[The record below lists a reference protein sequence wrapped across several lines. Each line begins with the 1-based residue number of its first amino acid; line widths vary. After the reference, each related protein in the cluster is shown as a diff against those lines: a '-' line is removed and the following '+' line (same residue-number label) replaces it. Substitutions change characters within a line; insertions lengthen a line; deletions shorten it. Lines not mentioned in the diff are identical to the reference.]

1 MKAVTKIVITVSAI
15 TLMASTSLYAGPLI
29 SIGSMYEVLNSDQ
42 RSLAKRIYNNGDTSA
57 YVRVDVMRIDPT
69 AKDIEMPVKTLKDD
83 ELVKDRL
90 LVTPMRMIIPPN
102 NFQASRILWS
112 GQRDTE
118 QYYRVRYTPVLPAI
132 NDGFGLDAKA
142 VKDYRNK
149 TVQAGVNVLAGYG
162 TVVIVQPDNPH
173 FNTQI
178 IQKANSIDIVNRGNA
193 SVIAEDIKICKT
205 KLSQCDASARAFI
218 LPGRTYTIKKQEGG
232 SVSFS
237 LQEGSQRRSVNH

>member
-1 MKAVTKIVITVSAI
+1 MILTKRLTKPLPLIAMMI
-15 TLMASTSLYAGPLI
+15 STSVTAGPLI

-57 YVRVDVMRIDPT
+57 YVRVDVMQIDPT
-69 AKDIEMPVKTLKDD
+69 VKDIETPVKTLKDA

-142 VKDYRNK
+142 VKDYRDK

-162 TVVIVQPDNPH
+162 TVVIVQPDKPH

-178 IQKANSIDIVNRGNA
+178 TQKANSIDIVNRGNA
-193 SVIAEDIKICKT
+193 TVVAEDIKVCKT
-205 KLSQCDASARAFI
+205 KMSQCDASARAFI
-218 LPGRTYTIKKQEGG
+218 LPGRTYSIKKNEGG
-232 SVSFS
+232 SVNFS
-237 LQEGSQRRSVNH
+237 LQEGNQRRSVNH